1 MWIFSLQGL
10 SQRVADGCRKG
21 RKGAGEVKRTQTSLT
36 AEKRLLHLYSNL
48 CSSSLVILV
57 ILVFGSVFQNT
68 GELHIVEV
76 AFFVNRCFSVH
87 LIHFL
92 ICKTITHC
100 GKELT

>member
-10 SQRVADGCRKG
+10 SQRVANGCRKG
-21 RKGAGEVKRTQTSLT
+21 RNGAAEVNRTQTSLT
-36 AEKRLLHLYSNL
+36 AEKRLLHLYSNI
-48 CSSSLVILV
+48 CNFSSVFLV
-57 ILVFGSVFQNT
+57 ILVFGSMFQNA

-92 ICKTITHC
+92 ICKAITHR